1 VVPPSGSGMSFAL
14 PNNVPSFTSSQREY
28 EDGYW
33 RSARRVGGHNGNG
46 LTGNGFA
53 DKIGGFLDRRE
64 LPMYKDKPYSYTA
77 SRRQRQFYKR
87 KRVLAGGVLFVTA
100 LLYWLGLFSS
110 PKNIPEDLKRGGQ
123 NAWSWLKKPESAAV
137 DWNAR
142 RERVK
147 EAFKLSWDGYEQ
159 HAWGE

>member
-1 VVPPSGSGMSFAL
+1 MSFAL
-14 PNNVPSFTSSQREY
+14 PNNVPSFTSSQREH

-33 RSARRVGGHNGNG
+33 RSARRIGGQPGH
-46 LTGNGFA
+46 TGNGFA
-53 DKIGGFLDRRE
+53 DKIGGFLDQRE

-77 SRRQRQFYKR
+77 SRKKGHFYRR
-87 KRVLAGGVLFVTA
+87 KRFIAGGILFLTG

-110 PKNIPEDLKRGGQ
+110 PKSIPEDLKKGGR
-123 NAWSWLKKPESAAV
+123 NAWSWLKKPESAVV

-147 EAFKLSWDGYEQ
+147 EAFKLSWDGYER
-159 HAWGE
+159 HAWGK